1 MRNFFKNT
9 NIMNVSINAQS
20 RVLFGVEGTYFASV
34 DSLGITTD
42 MIEYVNGFEMGFKNY
57 NPVNSAY
64 SIAGVYHF

>member
-1 MRNFFKNT
+1 
-9 NIMNVSINAQS
+9 
-20 RVLFGVEGTYFASV
+20 
-34 DSLGITTD
+34 